1 MAWEHIELGF
11 DDSIAT
17 ITLNRPDALNAFA
30 GSMRADLLAAID
42 EAAQSARVL
51 VLTGA
56 GKAFCSG
63 GDVRALA
70 SMRAEGSGDELKLFI
85 EQGKNVVK
93 RLSSLPI
100 PTLASVNGVAAGA
113 GFSLALACDLRVAS
127 NKARFGASFAR
138 IGLHP
143 DWGGIYFLTRLGGA
157 AVARDLIFSGRLID
171 AEEALTLG
179 SRKRCRGPRIARR
192 SGRARRRSSS
202 RARRRP
208 RFVTPKRES
217 RAQSMPRSM
226 RFSITRKRHNSRAF
240 APRMRSKGFA
250 LSVKNAVL
258 ISRGNKHDRLW
269 LE

>member
-179 SRKRCRGPRIARR
+179 LVNVVVDHESLVERTRETAFELASAAPTSIRYAKEGIARAEHASLDEILDYEEEAQLACFR
-192 SGRARRRSSS
+192 SEDALEGLRAFGEK
-202 RARRRP
+202 RRP
-208 RFVTPKRES
+208 DF
-217 RAQSMPRSM
+217 
-226 RFSITRKRHNSRAF
+226 
-240 APRMRSKGFA
+240 KG
-250 LSVKNAVL
+250 K
-258 ISRGNKHDRLW
+258 
-269 LE
+269 